1 MQARAA
7 GLTAAVASAIAL
19 WAASGRRRHGRGERP
34 GEQDLEREIPGLLRP
49 EV

>member
-1 MQARAA
+1 
-7 GLTAAVASAIAL
+7 L

-34 GEQDLEREIPGLLRP
+34 GEQNLEPEIPRLLRS